1 MSVAMSYG
9 QTQGVVFIHSA
20 PAALC
25 PHIQWALESALGTRV
40 HLDWIKQPAAPGLMR
55 VEYTWH
61 GPAGTGARIT
71 SAFRGWENMRYE
83 VTEDASPGNDGSR
96 WSHTP
101 NLGIHH
107 AKTSVTGDVMVGE
120 DHLRE
125 VLRLAQGSP
134 EAFAEMVDELL
145 GKDWDAELEPFRHAG
160 EGAPVRWLHKVG

>member
-1 MSVAMSYG
+1 MSVAMPYA
-9 QTQGVVFIHSA
+9 QTRGVVFVHST
-20 PAALC
+20 PAVLC
-25 PHIQWALESALGTRV
+25 PHIQWALEAALGTRV
-40 HLDWIKQPAAPGLMR
+40 QLDWVKQPAAPGLMR
-55 VEYTWH
+55 MEFTWH

-101 NLGIHH
+101 SLGIHH

-125 VLRLAQGSP
+125 VVRLAQGSP